1 MMEALYEVLMNAGP
15 LGLFV
20 AYLAYDKKELQKKTD
35 SHHQEWM
42 QKLNSMLEK
51 QDKVRVEMQA
61 KYEDREDKV
70 RERWMQVVEKV
81 EAERDEAQLET
92 ARRVDELCSSMANLA
107 TANERMALKLDE
119 ITTRLIA
126 HNPNNP

>member
-1 MMEALYEVLMNAGP
+1 
-15 LGLFV
+15 
-20 AYLAYDKKELQKKTD
+20 
-35 SHHQEWM
+35 
-42 QKLNSMLEK
+42 
-51 QDKVRVEMQA
+51 
-61 KYEDREDKV
+61 
-70 RERWMQVVEKV
+70 WMQVVEKV

>member
-61 KYEDREDKV
+61 K
-70 RERWMQVVEKV
+70 
-81 EAERDEAQLET
+81 
-92 ARRVDELCSSMANLA
+92 
-107 TANERMALKLDE
+107 
-119 ITTRLIA
+119 
-126 HNPNNP
+126 